1 MFIRSLFTGSFPLT
15 KRLYSVTANLPTIY
29 ALATSRGHKSAIAI
43 LRVSGSQTKLIYESL
58 TGHSIQRL
66 KPRYA
71 YITKIYSLQTASN
84 ESSSLIDSPL
94 MLYFPKPNSYTG
106 EDMIEFHLHG
116 GEAIISSV
124 IKNISH
130 LHDPEKSINIKYA
143 EPGEFSKRAFQNGKL
158 DLTEAE
164 SINNLINAETEMQR
178 KSVMS
183 SFNGNNKALFT
194 KWREQLVVSMG
205 KLTALI
211 DFADDNEIENGN
223 SFQLLDEIESE
234 VMLVKSEVVDF
245 VDRLNKSKLLLDGIK
260 LVLFGSPNV
269 GKSSILNCITN
280 EETAIV
286 SDIPGTTRD
295 SINTVI
301 DMNGYKVVIVDTAG
315 IRNKSKDSI
324 ELIGIEKAKQKFF
337 EGDICL
343 LVLDATNP
351 MIDPVLL
358 EMIALQ
364 NDHQMKRLVIVLN
377 KTDLVSNADILR
389 IRQDL
394 YQNKFL
400 KEKPIITAV
409 SCKNLNGI
417 PELLTLL
424 TKQCE
429 ELTTEQEGVEPIIM
443 SERVKDI
450 LNKDILYGIDEFL
463 QNKKEKNISDL
474 IILSE
479 TLQYSIDGIGKI
491 LGDAVG
497 LDEVLDVVFSKFC
510 IGK

>member
-1 MFIRSLFTGSFPLT
+1 MFIKSLFIGSLPLI
-15 KRLYSVTANLPTIY
+15 KRPYYVSAHLPTIY

-43 LRVSGSQTKLIYESL
+43 VRVSGSQTKLIYESL
-58 TGHSIQRL
+58 TGRSIQGL

-71 YITKIYSLQTASN
+71 HLAKIYSLQTASK
-84 ESSSLIDSPL
+84 EPRSLIDSPL

-116 GEAIISSV
+116 GEAIVNSI

-130 LHDPEKSINIKYA
+130 LHDPEKSIHIRYA
-143 EPGEFSKRAFQNGKL
+143 EPGEFSRRAFQNGKL

-164 SINNLINAETEMQR
+164 SINDLVNAETEMQR

-183 SFNGNNKALFT
+183 SFNGNNKVLFT
-194 KWREQLVVSMG
+194 KWREQLVISMG

-211 DFADDNEIENGN
+211 DFADDNEIEKDDG
-223 SFQLLDEIESE
+223 FQLLNEIESE
-234 VMLVKSEVVDF
+234 VKMVKSEVIKF
-245 VDRLNKSKLLLDGIK
+245 IDRLNKSKLLLDGIK

-295 SINTVI
+295 SINTIV
-301 DMNGYKVVIVDTAG
+301 DMNGYKVIIVDTAG

-324 ELIGIEKAKQKFF
+324 ELIGIEKSKQKFL

-351 MIDPVLL
+351 AIDPVLS
-358 EMIALQ
+358 EMIASQ
-364 NDHQMKRLVIVLN
+364 NDNQMKRLVIVLN
-377 KTDLVSNADILR
+377 KTDLVSNDDISK
-389 IRQDL
+389 IKQDL
-394 YQNKFL
+394 HQNQFL
-400 KEKPIITAV
+400 KGKPIITTV
-409 SCKNLNGI
+409 SCKNLDGI
-417 PELLTLL
+417 PELLTSLI
-424 TKQCE
+424 KQCE
-429 ELTTEQEGVEPIIM
+429 ELTTEQEGVEPVIM

-450 LNKDILYGIDEFL
+450 LNNDILYGINEFL
-463 QNKKEKNISDL
+463 QNKNEKNISDL

>member
-1 MFIRSLFTGSFPLT
+1 MFIRNLYTGSLPLT
-15 KRLYSVTANLPTIY
+15 KRLYSVSATLPTIY

-43 LRVSGSQTKLIYESL
+43 LRISGSQTNLIYESL
-58 TGHSIQRL
+58 TGRSIREL

-71 YITKIYSLQTASN
+71 HLTKIYSLQSVSN
-84 ESSSLIDSPL
+84 EPKSLIDSPL
-94 MLYFPKPNSYTG
+94 TLYFPKPNSFTG

-116 GEAIISSV
+116 GEAIINSM
-124 IKNISH
+124 IQNISH
-130 LHDPEKSINIKYA
+130 LHDPEKSIHIRHA
-143 EPGEFSKRAFQNGKL
+143 EPGEFSRRAFQNGKL
-158 DLTEAE
+158 DLTKAE
-164 SINNLINAETEMQR
+164 SINDLINAETELQR

-183 SFNGNNKALFT
+183 SFNGHNKILFT
-194 KWREQLVVSMG
+194 KWRKQLVTSMG

-211 DFADDNEIENGN
+211 DFADDNEIEQDN

-234 VMLVKSEVVDF
+234 VEIIKSEVIKF
-245 VDRLNKSKLLLDGIK
+245 VDRLNKSKLLRDGIK

-280 EETAIV
+280 DETAIV

-295 SINTVI
+295 SINTIV
-301 DMNGYKVVIVDTAG
+301 DMNGYKVIIVDTAG
-315 IRNKSKDSI
+315 IRDKTKDSI
-324 ELIGIEKAKQKFF
+324 ELIGIEKSKQKFL

-351 MIDPVLL
+351 TIDPVLS
-358 EMIALQ
+358 EMISSQ
-364 NDHQMKRLVIVLN
+364 NNTETKRLVIVLN
-377 KTDLVSNADILR
+377 KTDLVSYDDILR
-389 IRQDL
+389 IKQDL
-394 YQNKFL
+394 HQNRFL
-400 KEKPIITAV
+400 KGKPIITTV
-409 SCKNLNGI
+409 SCKNLKGI
-417 PELLTLL
+417 PELLTSL

-429 ELTTEQEGVEPIIM
+429 ELTTEQAGAEPVIM

-450 LNKDILYGIDEFL
+450 LNKDILYGINEFL
-463 QNKKEKNISDL
+463 QNKNEKNISDL

-479 TLQYSIDGIGKI
+479 ALQYSIDGIGKI